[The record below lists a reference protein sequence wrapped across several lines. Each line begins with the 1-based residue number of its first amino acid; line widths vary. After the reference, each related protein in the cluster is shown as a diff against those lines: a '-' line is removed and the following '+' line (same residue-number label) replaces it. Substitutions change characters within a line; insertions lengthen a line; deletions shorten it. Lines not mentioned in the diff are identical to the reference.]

1 MQIVKHVGQVWKRQT
16 TFSALMTLAFIG
28 LALFHP
34 QAAHAATSGTGSLP
48 WDTPLTTLKND
59 ISGPVALGISLLGIV
74 VCGAALIWGGEINEF
89 VRRIVMVVLVIA
101 VLVGANSLLTTLF
114 SSGAMITASTTPALH
129 IALS

>member
-1 MQIVKHVGQVWKRQT
+1 MQIVQYVGQVLKRQT
-16 TFSALMTLAFIG
+16 SVSALMILVLIG
-28 LALFHP
+28 LALLHP

-74 VCGAALIWGGEINEF
+74 ICGATLIWAGEIGDF
-89 VRRIVMVVLVIA
+89 VRRIVMLVLVIA
-101 VLVGANSLLTTLF
+101 VLVGANSMLTTLF
-114 SSGAMITASTTPALH
+114 SSGAMITASMAPVLH

>member
-1 MQIVKHVGQVWKRQT
+1 MQIVKYVGQILKRQT
-16 TFSALMTLAFIG
+16 SVSALMTLVLIG

-101 VLVGANSLLTTLF
+101 VLVGANSMLTTLF
-114 SSGAMITASTTPALH
+114 SSGAMIAASTTPILH